1 MIKLMILLML
11 NIIPLSINLENLNV
25 STYEESFI
33 NQVDNDYEYYEQF
46 DEYSNSEYSLLV
58 FKGIFNNKPSYAVK
72 LSMDNPKAYYVLLE
86 ANDASYKVPFDDDGN
101 STAIAIESVYNIH
114 LSIYNKDD
122 KKEDYNVN
130 LGRFV
135 KDQFDLTNAST
146 GKGEGKEFTSL
157 TAYIPKVSFFDTF
170 IIVLSS
176 VIVISLV
183 LLLFLFIKK
192 KGMFNKNKRAE
203 GIVSI
208 KEILR
213 QETNDIVDNDYL
225 KDFTY
230 NKDTDNDVKLDDN
243 ICLENEL
250 NKENSEKI
258 KDIKAYLNDK
268 GYITD
273 YSVLSEEEKNNI
285 MIELMKLKEKGMI
298 SLDDYYEESAELWKK

>member
-1 MIKLMILLML
+1 
-11 NIIPLSINLENLNV
+11 
-25 STYEESFI
+25 
-33 NQVDNDYEYYEQF
+33 
-46 DEYSNSEYSLLV
+46 
-58 FKGIFNNKPSYAVK
+58 
-72 LSMDNPKAYYVLLE
+72 
-86 ANDASYKVPFDDDGN
+86 
-101 STAIAIESVYNIH
+101 
-114 LSIYNKDD
+114 
-122 KKEDYNVN
+122 
-130 LGRFV
+130 
-135 KDQFDLTNAST
+135 
-146 GKGEGKEFTSL
+146 
-157 TAYIPKVSFFDTF
+157 
-170 IIVLSS
+170 
-176 VIVISLV
+176 
-183 LLLFLFIKK
+183 
-192 KGMFNKNKRAE
+192 MFNKNKRAE

-243 ICLENEL
+243 ICLENES